1 MKYTLLYFTPL
12 KKTRL
17 CMNYII
23 HISFVTYNGRLL
35 LKNFSR
41 QAVFRHQ
48 RTLLVALTYQ
58 RSTIFQEDY
67 YICIIVKIFYYF
79 KSRGLLRTSGAKRT
93 IAPDSSPACTT
104 TFASPVWVVATAE
117 IVLGGDR
124 WSPRVC
130 ACSFIAPPTSTPP
143 LSGHPSGRPLA
154 QSSPRLAPLGQ
165 LLVYGIFR
173 EKWAREGI
181 PFILS
186 LHECLSTKIFT
197 NCRGGS
203 LGQVRSH
210 AKCFIQTRIVSSK
223 TSVQV
228 ATNA

>member
-1 MKYTLLYFTPL
+1 MALTFNSTLFYCLVLQSKL
-12 KKTRL
+12 KT
-17 CMNYII
+17 
-23 HISFVTYNGRLL
+23 
-35 LKNFSR
+35 FSR

-48 RTLLVALTYQ
+48 RTLLAAALTYQ

-67 YICIIVKIFYYF
+67 YMCIIVKIFYYF

-93 IAPDSSPACTT
+93 IAPDSSPASTT

-186 LHECLSTKIFT
+186 LRECLSTKIFT
-197 NCRGGS
+197 NCRRGS

-210 AKCFIQTRIVSSK
+210 AKCFYTDSDSLKQNKCAGGNERLK
-223 TSVQV
+223 KE
-228 ATNA
+228 